1 VFLFVSLVSFVVGFP
16 LSGCSLRLGGEPALS
31 RGDPISAAWPKAP
44 RAIRTRAASEVGS
57 MGERLVE
64 SVPNV
69 SEGRDPAA
77 IEALA
82 AALGSVPA
90 VRLLDVQSDRD
101 HHRTVFTLVGDP
113 DGVAEAILRLFEAA
127 VPRID
132 LRLHRG
138 EHPRMGA
145 VDVVPFVPVRG
156 VTMADCA
163 ALARAVGQAVWD
175 RFRVPVYLYEE
186 AASRP
191 ERRDLAA
198 IRKGEFEGFADK
210 IQRDDWAPDFGER
223 TVHHTAGV
231 TAIGAREFLLAFNVN
246 LGTSDLTIAK
256 AIAQAVRGSSGGL
269 RFVKALGLTLEDR
282 GIVQVS
288 MNLTN
293 YKKTPLARALDLVRS
308 EAARYGVPVVGTE
321 IVGLVPEDALLQ
333 AAAHYLGLERFSPDL
348 VLERRMDS
356 AFKDG

>member
-1 VFLFVSLVSFVVGFP
+1 
-16 LSGCSLRLGGEPALS
+16 
-31 RGDPISAAWPKAP
+31 
-44 RAIRTRAASEVGS
+44 

-69 SEGRDPAA
+69 SEGRDQAA
-77 IEALA
+77 IEAMA
-82 AALGSVPA
+82 AALRTVPT

-113 DGVAEAILRLFEAA
+113 DGTAAAILRLFAA
-127 VPRID
+127 VVPRID

-156 VTMADCA
+156 VTMADCV
-163 ALARAVGQAVWD
+163 ALAREVGQEVWD
-175 RFRVPVYLYEE
+175 RFQIPVYLYEE

-191 ERRDLAA
+191 ERRDLAE
-198 IRKGEFEGFADK
+198 IRKGEFEGFSQK
-210 IQRDDWAPDFGER
+210 IVSPEWGPDFGR
-223 TVHHTAGV
+223 PVVHPTAGV
-231 TAIGAREFLLAFNVN
+231 TAIGAREFLVAFNVN
-246 LGTSDLTIAK
+246 LGTSDLTVAK

-269 RFVKALGLTLEDR
+269 RYVKALGLTLEDR

-293 YKKTPLARALDLVRS
+293 YRKTPLARALDLVRS

-321 IVGLVPEDALLQ
+321 IVGLVPEEALFH
-333 AAAHYLGLERFSPDL
+333 AAAHYLGLERFSPDI

-356 AFKDG
+356 ALNGG